1 MTVEH
6 SQRRSRWFAAQA
18 AMKSSVQTDGLGGG
32 HAEPMFLTVQEVAEL
47 LRVSPATVR
56 AWIAKGEGP
65 PAMRFGKQIR
75 YRPERVMGWVE
86 QQEEGGR

>member
-1 MTVEH
+1 MRPAWWAGIV
-6 SQRRSRWFAAQA
+6 
-18 AMKSSVQTDGLGGG
+18 TDGLDNLFADR
-32 HAEPMFLTVQEVAEL
+32 AEILTVQEVAEL

-75 YRPERVMGWVE
+75 YRPERVMEWVE
-86 QQEEGGR
+86 QQEEGRR

>member
-6 SQRRSRWFAAQA
+6 SQRSSGWLAAQA
-18 AMKSSVQTDGLGGG
+18 AMKNPVPIDGPGAG
-32 HAEPMFLTVQEVAEL
+32 HAEPMFLTVQEVAEV

-75 YRPERVMGWVE
+75 YRPERVMEWVE
-86 QQEEGGR
+86 QQEEGGP